1 MLCANANICCGGGD
15 FKGRK
20 EFTQL
25 CYESHYTLI
34 CQCTTMNVLHS
45 YRPVCA
51 NVCADLRVIASVGG
65 RVVDGRSKHGG
76 SRVLAGLNF
85 QLLVVPPVTVRH
97 GDKEESTD
105 NTASGSSSSSPVFRG
120 GTLPRVQ

>member
-1 MLCANANICCGGGD
+1 MQI
-15 FKGRK
+15 F
-20 EFTQL
+20 
-25 CYESHYTLI
+25 
-34 CQCTTMNVLHS
+34 
-45 YRPVCA
+45 
-51 NVCADLRVIASVGG
+51 CADLRVIASGGG

-85 QLLVVPPVTVRH
+85 ELLVVPLVVRH